1 MIMIPVAKPLLGEEE
16 AAATRRA
23 ILSGWVTQGPEVE
36 AFEHEWAAYVGAPYA
51 CAVSN
56 CTTGLHLALLV
67 AGVQAG
73 DEVITVSHSY
83 IATVNAV
90 RNACAIPIMV
100 DIDAATFNIS
110 PERVIEAITPK
121 TKAILAVHQ
130 LGMPCDIVALKK
142 IATLYN
148 LILIEDAACAIGS
161 EILTDGQWK
170 TIGPPHADIACFSLH
185 PRKVITTGDGGM
197 ITTANAEWDAKL
209 RLLRQH
215 GMSISDK
222 ARHNSKSVMFE
233 AYPIP
238 GFNYRMTDVQAAMG
252 REQLK
257 RLPSILERRREIAA
271 RYSSELQGVTL
282 PHQPSWA
289 RSNWQSYAIQISP
302 EQNQQSI
309 MQTMLDDGIATRRGV
324 MCSHRE
330 EACADLP
337 LRHNLRASEHAQ
349 DHTIILPLYP
359 QMTDAEQDRVITS
372 LHKAIQS

>member
-1 MIMIPVAKPLLGEEE
+1 MIKIPVAKPLLGEEE

-67 AGVQAG
+67 AGVQSG

-90 RNACAIPIMV
+90 RNACAVPIMV

-110 PERVIEAITPK
+110 PQRVIEAITPK

-142 IATLYN
+142 IATRHN

-161 EILTDGQWK
+161 EILNEGQWE

-222 ARHNSKSVMFE
+222 ARHNAKSVMFE
-233 AYPIP
+233 SYPIP

-289 RSNWQSYAIQISP
+289 RSNWQSYAIQVSP

-337 LRHNLRASEHAQ
+337 LRHNLSASEHAQ

>member
-1 MIMIPVAKPLLGEEE
+1 MSMIPVAKPVLGEEE
-16 AAATRRA
+16 AAAARRA

-36 AFEHEWAAYVGAPYA
+36 AFEHEWAAYVGAPHA

-56 CTTGLHLALLV
+56 CTTALHLALLV
-67 AGVQAG
+67 AGILPG

-90 RNACAIPIMV
+90 RNAGAVPIMV
-100 DIDAATFNIS
+100 DIEPSTFNIA
-110 PERVIEAITPK
+110 PQRVIEAITPK

-130 LGMPCDIVALKK
+130 LGMPCDIAALKS
-142 IATLYN
+142 IATQHD

-161 EILTDGQWK
+161 EILTDGKWSL
-170 TIGPPHADIACFSLH
+170 IGPPHADIACFSLH

-222 ARHNSKSVMFE
+222 ARHSAKSVMFE
-233 AYPIP
+233 SYPIA

-257 RLPSILERRREIAA
+257 RLPGILERRREIAA
-271 RYSSELQGVTL
+271 RYTAELRGVTL
-282 PHQPSWA
+282 PHQPVWA
-289 RSNWQSYAIQISP
+289 RSNWQSYAVQLSP
-302 EQNQQSI
+302 EHDQQSV
-309 MQTMLDDGIATRRGV
+309 MQAMLDDGIATRRGV

-337 LRHNLRASEHAQ
+337 LRHELSASEHAQ
-349 DHTIILPLYP
+349 DHTIILPLYT
-359 QMTDAEQDRVITS
+359 QMTDADQDRVISS

>member
-1 MIMIPVAKPLLGEEE
+1 MIPVAKPVLGEEE
-16 AAATRRA
+16 AAAARRA

-36 AFEHEWAAYVGAPYA
+36 AFEHEWAKLVGAPHA

-67 AGVQAG
+67 AGIQPG

-90 RNACAIPIMV
+90 RNAGALPIMV
-100 DIDAATFNIS
+100 DIDPETYNIS
-110 PERVIEAITPK
+110 PQRVIEAITPK

-130 LGMPCDIVALKK
+130 LGMPCDIVALKE
-142 IATLYN
+142 IASLNN

-161 EILTDGQWK
+161 EILTEGQWK
-170 TIGPPHADIACFSLH
+170 AIGPPHADIACFSLH

-222 ARHNSKSVMFE
+222 ARHHAKSVMFE
-233 AYPIP
+233 SYPIP

-257 RLPSILERRREIAA
+257 RLPDILKRRREIAA
-271 RYSSELQGVTL
+271 RYHSELRGVTL

-302 EQNQQSI
+302 EQNQQNI
-309 MQTMLDDGIATRRGV
+309 MQSMLDDRIATRRGV

-330 EACADLP
+330 EACSDLP
-337 LRHNLRASEHAQ
+337 QRHGLSASEHAQ

-359 QMTDAEQDRVITS
+359 QMTEAEQDRVITS

>member
-1 MIMIPVAKPLLGEEE
+1 MIPVAKPVLGEEE
-16 AAATRRA
+16 AAAARRA

-36 AFEHEWAAYVGAPYA
+36 AFEHEWAELVGAPHA

-67 AGVQAG
+67 ADIQPG

-90 RNACAIPIMV
+90 RNAGALPIMV
-100 DIDAATFNIS
+100 DIEPETFNIS
-110 PERVIEAITPK
+110 PHRVIDAITPK
-121 TKAILAVHQ
+121 SKAILAVHQ
-130 LGMPCDIVALKK
+130 LGMPCDIVSLKR
-142 IATLYN
+142 IASENN
-148 LILIEDAACAIGS
+148 LVLIEDAACAIGS
-161 EILTDGQWK
+161 EILTEGEWK
-170 TIGPPHADIACFSLH
+170 FIGPPHADIACFSLH

-197 ITTANAEWDAKL
+197 ITTANPEWDAKL

-222 ARHNSKSVMFE
+222 ARHHAKSVMFE
-233 AYPIP
+233 SYPIP

-257 RLPSILERRREIAA
+257 RLPGILERRREIAA
-271 RYSSELQGVTL
+271 RYHSELRGVTL
-282 PHQPSWA
+282 PHQPPWA
-289 RSNWQSYAIQISP
+289 RSNWQSYAIQLSTAHD
-302 EQNQQSI
+302 QQAI
-309 MQTMLDDGIATRRGV
+309 MQSMLDDGIATRRGV

-330 EACADLP
+330 QACADLP
-337 LRHNLRASEHAQ
+337 LRHHLSASEHAQ

>member
-36 AFEHEWAAYVGAPYA
+36 AFEHEWAAYVGAPFA

-90 RNACAIPIMV
+90 RNASALPIMV

-222 ARHNSKSVMFE
+222 ARHNAKSVMFE

-289 RSNWQSYAIQISP
+289 RSNWQSYAIQVSP

-337 LRHNLRASEHAQ
+337 LRHNLSASEHAQ

-372 LHKAIQS
+372 LHKAIQP